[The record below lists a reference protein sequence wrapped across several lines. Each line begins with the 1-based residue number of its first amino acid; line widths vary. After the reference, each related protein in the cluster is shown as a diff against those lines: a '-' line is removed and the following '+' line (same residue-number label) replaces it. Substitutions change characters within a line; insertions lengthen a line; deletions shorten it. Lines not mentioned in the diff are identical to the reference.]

1 MQTKRFAEYDLS
13 RMMLGTVQFGM
24 PYGIANT
31 AGQPDYRQ
39 VREIIAA
46 AIEGGVNCFDTAAAY
61 GSSEEV
67 LGRALRELDVLDEV
81 VVVTKVQHL
90 GSSDR
95 ADAATA
101 ERLIEQ
107 SVEASRRRLGLDCL
121 PVVLFHREADAE
133 YMDVLLSL
141 RERGRLRHAGV
152 SCGNEP
158 GGAVRLAAQPG
169 VEALQI
175 PANVLD
181 RRHQR
186 SSAFEAASSH
196 GTAAFVRSVFL
207 QGLLLMPEDRIP
219 EGLREVIPARR
230 QLDRIRR
237 RAGLSA
243 PELAIRYMLSQGG
256 VTCVLT
262 GVESVGQVRDNIAIF
277 ERGPLG
283 PETLRAVEAVEPDLP
298 EEVLTPSMWQ

>member
-1 MQTKRFAEYDLS
+1 MQTKRFGEYDLS

-31 AGQPDYRQ
+31 DGQPDYRQ
-39 VREIIAA
+39 VLGIVEA

-67 LGRALRELDVLDEV
+67 LGRALRELDVLEEV
-81 VVVTKVQHL
+81 MVVTKVQHL
-90 GSSDR
+90 SREDR

-101 ERLIEQ
+101 KRLIVQ
-107 SVEASRRRLGLDCL
+107 SVEASRRRLGMDSL
-121 PVVLFHREADAE
+121 PVVLFHKEADAE

-141 RERGRLRHAGV
+141 KERGWLRHAGV

-158 GGAVRLAAQPG
+158 GGAVRLAQQPG
-169 VEALQI
+169 VEALQV
-175 PANVLD
+175 PANLLD
-181 RRHQR
+181 RRHQQ
-186 SSAFEAASSH
+186 SGALEAASSH

-219 EGLREVIPARR
+219 DGLREVVPVRR
-230 QLDRIRR
+230 QLDRISR

-243 PELAIRYMLSQGG
+243 PELAIRYMLSQDG

-262 GVESVGQVRDNIAIF
+262 GVESAEQVRDNIAIF
-277 ERGPLG
+277 GHGPL
-283 PETLRAVEAVEPDLP
+283 EADILRAVKVAVPDLP
-298 EEVLTPSMWQ
+298 EKVITPSMWQ